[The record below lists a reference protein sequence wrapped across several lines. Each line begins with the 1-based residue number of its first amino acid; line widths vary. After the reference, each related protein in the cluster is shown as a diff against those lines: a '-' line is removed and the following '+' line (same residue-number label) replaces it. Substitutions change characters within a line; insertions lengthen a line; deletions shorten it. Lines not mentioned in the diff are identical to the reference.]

1 MLEWIER
8 GMLSLGVHKRW
19 SQKFVVRELAKCVF
33 YPEGREEEF
42 ERTSC
47 NQLRELEDYASAG
60 MASPFP
66 MTDWT
71 GLRLLRKAIY
81 DTLTKNQLSQREIAT
96 GFLYLLRFDQI
107 WHARE
112 LGRLREGTA
121 SRQSEDFSRTAERIA
136 VAFSLGWVHQA
147 TALAEAALLLL
158 PRRAYW
164 TADPQRE
171 AGHQPYR
178 MPFPRFVLRLYADF
192 AGRAMPDPMPRHPYE
207 APVYDTLLAVWR
219 SSDPAALTEPL
230 LAVCD
235 WHTHECMY
243 SRSMDP
249 GRRVDF
255 GFDIYMG
262 WPIEVLMVYRL
273 REELG
278 LRNPSQLDH
287 PLMQTALAAYL
298 PPWPMPQDDLLDRV
312 TQRALKQYPALAEF
326 V

>member
-1 MLEWIER
+1 MLR
-8 GMLSLGVHKRW
+8 PGVHKRW

-33 YPEGREEEF
+33 YPAGREEEF
-42 ERTSC
+42 ERINRNC
-47 NQLRELEDYASAG
+47 IAALQAYAGQEMVQS
-60 MASPFP
+60 FP
-66 MTDWT
+66 MTDVE
-71 GLRLLRKAIY
+71 GLRLLRAAVY
-81 DTLTKNQLSQREIAT
+81 DTLTKDQLAQQEIAI
-96 GFLYLLRFDQI
+96 GFLYLLRYEQI
-107 WHARE
+107 WHGRE
-112 LGRLREGTA
+112 LSRLRAGTV
-121 SRQSEDFSRTAERIA
+121 SRQTEDFSRTAERIA
-136 VAFSLGWVHQA
+136 AAFSLGWVHQA

-158 PRRAYW
+158 PRHAYW
-164 TADPQRE
+164 TADPQLV
-171 AGHQPYR
+171 AGQPAFR

-243 SRSMDP
+243 RRSMDP

-273 REELG
+273 RKELG